1 MSNAASDISVRER
14 DTSRRFKKLGDGKLR
29 DREKGRERER
39 ERERKKERERE
50 RGRYKSSFIPRKK
63 FIIGSP

>member
-1 MSNAASDISVRER
+1 MGGKDDKTSWVMSNAASDISVRER
-14 DTSRRFKKLGDGKLR
+14 DTSRRFKKLGGR
-29 DREKGRERER
+29 RASREKKDEQ
-39 ERERKKERERE
+39 ERE